1 MQLETFDGWTIDR
14 RLKQL
19 RKVNNDDKILF
30 VDFDSD
36 LGDLIF
42 QKKILSEELSDL
54 NYEMENEQRLAD
66 DYNNGNIDPMVNII
80 QTKEYQR
87 LTKELKDIQVIIE
100 KLEKEQK

>member
-1 MQLETFDGWTIDR
+1 MELETFDGWTIDR

-42 QKKILSEELSDL
+42 QKKIVLDELNDLNNELAKGHQENWKESLLLDILSDIESSNSYL
-54 NYEMENEQRLAD
+54 NRIN
-66 DYNNGNIDPMVNII
+66 
-80 QTKEYQR
+80 
-87 LTKELKDIQVIIE
+87 QVINE
-100 KLEKEQK
+100 LERKLK